1 MAVPLSWIQKL
12 MQSLFR
18 APCEDVAP
26 YKQEIAYLKKQ
37 LAESRLKD
45 KGIDTTFVFDEASIK
60 TITAIDLRKILNKA
74 FPHTEINLNDNVYRY
89 TSVHDVQ
96 KWASYDPTNEI
107 LFRRDVADCDK
118 FALTDMANF
127 KSENNYQIGNAVFG
141 IARGKTEREYH
152 TWNIC
157 LAQIEDSFSSP
168 DLFFLEPQSDEMWN
182 VTYKV
187 VHDYRPD
194 FIYI

>member
-1 MAVPLSWIQKL
+1 MTLSLSWIQNL
-12 MQSLFR
+12 MR
-18 APCEDVAP
+18 DIIKPCEDVQP

-37 LAESRLKD
+37 LSEFRLKD
-45 KGIDTTFVFDEASIK
+45 KGIDTTFVFDADSIK
-60 TITAIDLRKILNKA
+60 TIKAPDLYEILDTS
-74 FPHTEINLNDNVYRY
+74 FPGTEIKLNDNVYQY
-89 TSVHDVQ
+89 TSVHEVQ

-107 LFRRDVADCDK
+107 PFRQEVADCDK

-152 TWNIC
+152 AWNIC
-157 LAQIEDSFSSP
+157 LAQIEDSFPEP

-182 VTYKV
+182 VTYKI